1 MENITLR
8 NVEKNDW
15 DFILQLRN
23 SFYRFFQKQK
33 KPLEKSEHY
42 EYMEKQKSNPN
53 FHQWI
58 IILNQSDVGYVRIL
72 DQDVGI
78 MIKEEFQNKGIAT
91 KSLSLVEK
99 KAVELGISELIAL
112 VHKDNES
119 NKKIFEN
126 NGYELSRFWLEKQI
140 S

>member
-15 DFILQLRN
+15 DFILELRN
-23 SFYRFFQKQK
+23 SLYRFFQKQK
-33 KPLEKSEHY
+33 KSVEKSEHY

-58 IILNQSDVGYVRIL
+58 IMLNQNDVGYVRIL
-72 DQDVGI
+72 DHDVGI

-91 KSLSLVEK
+91 KALSLVEK
-99 KAVELGISELIAL
+99 KAVELGLPKLIAL
-112 VHKDNES
+112 IHKDNQS
-119 NKKIFEN
+119 SKKIFEN
-126 NGYELSRFWLEKQI
+126 NGYELSQYWLEKNI

>member
-23 SFYRFFQKQK
+23 SVYRFFQKQK

-58 IILNQSDVGYVRIL
+58 IILNQNDVGYVRIL

-99 KAVELGISELIAL
+99 KAVELGIPKLIAL
-112 VHKDNES
+112 IHKDNES
-119 NKKIFEN
+119 SKKIFEN

>member
-58 IILNQSDVGYVRIL
+58 IMLNQNEVGYVRIL

-99 KAVELGISELIAL
+99 KAVELGISKLIAL
-112 VHKDNES
+112 VHMDNES
-119 NKKIFEN
+119 SKKIFEN
-126 NGYELSRFWLEKQI
+126 NGYEISRFWLEKQI